1 MRLFIATHFPEEI
14 LRDLNDRAARLKPR
28 LPVASWVRPETQHL
42 TFAFLGDQREA
53 LIDSLAQPLTASV
66 GAIARFE
73 ARLRGCGL
81 FPNPRR
87 ARVGWIGLHPES
99 GFEQIAHAVR
109 EVVTKHGVTLDGG
122 EFKPHLTLMR
132 IRDTWPPA
140 SIELFTKSLRD
151 YESAPFVVSEVTLF
165 SSQLHPKGAIHTPLR
180 TFELSSTD
188 RRRPA
193 G

>member
-1 MRLFIATHFPEEI
+1 MRLFIATHFPEEV
-14 LRDLNDRAARLKPR
+14 LRDLNARVGNLKSR
-28 LPVASWVRPETQHL
+28 LPSASWVRPETQHL
-42 TFAFLGDQREA
+42 TFAFLGDQPEP
-53 LIDSLAQPLTASV
+53 LVEKIEQPLTASV
-66 GAIARFE
+66 GAIGKFE
-73 ARLRGCGL
+73 ARLRGCGF

-87 ARVGWIGLHPES
+87 ARVGWIGLQPEG

-109 EVVTKHGVTLDGG
+109 EVVTTNGVALDGG

-132 IRDTWPPA
+132 MRDSWPPA
-140 SIELFTKSLRD
+140 SIELFTKTLRD
-151 YESAPFVVSEVTLF
+151 YESAAFNVNEVTLF

-180 TFELSSTD
+180 TFELSSKD